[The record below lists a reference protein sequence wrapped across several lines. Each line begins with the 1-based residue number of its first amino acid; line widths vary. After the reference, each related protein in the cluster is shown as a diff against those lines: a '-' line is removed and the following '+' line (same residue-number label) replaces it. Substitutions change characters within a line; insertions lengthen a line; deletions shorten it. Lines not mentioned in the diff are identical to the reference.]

1 MLAQEI
7 RETFFKL
14 SMLLPYTICGLWSL
28 GIGKHYQ
35 CSVVKS
41 KHMNVEVFGCTSLL
55 EGIMNLFEPNLH

>member
-7 RETFFKL
+7 RETFFKHAAAIYYL
-14 SMLLPYTICGLWSL
+14 CGLLWSL

-55 EGIMNLFEPNLH
+55 EGIMNLYELNLH